1 MQSIPPHSNPSG
13 SNYRAIF
20 FHLLY
25 YADAALRRDAAGLRR
40 AHPCGGWAPGGPGLR
55 RAGARVTGPDIVRGS
70 SPILLALGTA
80 SGKSDTWNRHASS
93 FPRQRLT
100 HRHFETML
108 SACRQDRKIS
118 PPAVT
123 ATSGDRQRTTRR
135 DSLISARHPSYNQ
148 RWPGPLPSEMR
159 RPRRAAR
166 SRIWRTIGAD
176 ARSGQIGSR
185 RKLSATTAAAAQWNA
200 RASNPAM

>member
-20 FHLLY
+20 FHLLSMPTPRY
-25 YADAALRRDAAGLRR
+25 GVMQPDCAARIRAAGGLP
-40 AHPCGGWAPGGPGLR
+40 ADLDFGAPEPEL
-55 RAGARVTGPDIVRGS
+55 VPDIVRGS

-100 HRHFETML
+100 HRHFATML

-135 DSLISARHPSYNQ
+135 DSLISARRPSYNQ

-176 ARSGQIGSR
+176 ARNGQIGSR